1 MSVCMNNSTSI
12 FLIKATHS
20 TGNPLEFLRNL
31 PQFQMLRTVLQQ
43 NPGMLQALLQ
53 QIGQSNPQ
61 LLQVSL
67 RIFHMTEIYNVH
79 VAWDPGDEAILC
91 LVPRLRYMGRD
102 PGDEAILSVSFPDP
116 LKACEWGLRNS
127 FTSLSLSS
135 IFRSFF
141 LSPPLS
147 SPLLPSPP
155 CPPSSTPVHPGD
167 QSKPPGIH
175 WPLEQCSTR
184 SCRTGSRP
192 SRGWGSW
199 PGSPSTGGCTIWD
212 AHDHPS
218 YSSRK
223 RSYWEGRHW
232 MWTHT
237 ITITL
242 TLSRH
247 HTLPGHS
254 KSPQHTLLQWP
265 HDPPN
270 VEPAAYKFSLQVE
283 PYKSTRWL
291 FGAHYSYPFF
301 FFGVCVFIFSKCLLF
316 SKKLQK

>member
-1 MSVCMNNSTSI
+1 MKLYC
-12 FLIKATHS
+12 
-20 TGNPLEFLRNL
+20 
-31 PQFQMLRTVLQQ
+31 
-43 NPGMLQALLQ
+43 
-53 QIGQSNPQ
+53 
-61 LLQVSL
+61 
-67 RIFHMTEIYNVH
+67 
-79 VAWDPGDEAILC
+79 
-91 LVPRLRYMGRD
+91 
-102 PGDEAILSVSFPDP
+102 VSFPDSGTWVEI
-116 LKACEWGLRNS
+116 LGMRLY
-127 FTSLSLSS
+127 SLSRSQTLLRLVSEAWETPLLLSLCPPFS
-135 IFRSFF
+135 VPSSSLLPF
-141 LSPPLS
+141 PPLS

-192 SRGWGSW
+192 SRGWGGW

-223 RSYWEGRHW
+223 RSYWEGKHW

-283 PYKSTRWL
+283 PYKSTDDFL
-291 FGAHYSYPFF
+291 GPIIPTHFF
-301 FFGVCVFIFSKCLLF
+301 FLVCVCSFFPNAYYFPKNS
-316 SKKLQK
+316 QK